1 MLQMVFL
8 VFLWEFDSLLGV
20 PFSVLQCLFLKRWF
34 RFEKTLF
41 HSFLMLSFKICQM
54 TCLYVCFDCNRASK
68 WIAYCYCYHYK
79 QGFVCKIFVN
89 DLCCFFNTADDR
101 GFWWYWLVFLFD
113 RMVYFWSVL
122 GFWFLVFFAVRDVFL
137 FNSSFFCTV
146 EMICSCSLSLS
157 CWLSS
162 LLVSSIPS
170 ETL

>member
-1 MLQMVFL
+1 
-8 VFLWEFDSLLGV
+8 
-20 PFSVLQCLFLKRWF
+20 
-34 RFEKTLF
+34 
-41 HSFLMLSFKICQM
+41 MLSFKISQM
-54 TCLYVCFDCNRASK
+54 TCLYFCFDCNRASK
-68 WIAYCYCYHYK
+68 WFAYCYCYHYK
-79 QGFVCKIFVN
+79 QGFVCKIFVE
-89 DLCCFFNTADDR
+89 DLCCFFNTADDS

-113 RMVYFWSVL
+113 RMVCLFWKCFGFLVSSFF
-122 GFWFLVFFAVRDVFL
+122 FWFEFFFAVWDVFL